1 MKYQVILRKK
11 ARKNLKRID
20 KRYRERILVALVE
33 LGKNPYLGKPLN
45 GDLEGKFS
53 LRVWPYR
60 IIYEVFKKKL
70 VVYIISVAYRQ
81 GAYKK

>member
-11 ARKNLKRID
+11 VQKNLKRID

-33 LGKNPYLGKPLN
+33 LGKNPYLGKPLK

-53 LRVWPYR
+53 LRIWPYR
-60 IIYEVFKKKL
+60 IIYQVYEKKL
-70 VVYIISVAYRQ
+70 VVCIISIAHRQ
-81 GAYKK
+81 GAY

>member
-33 LGKNPYLGKPLN
+33 LGKNPYLGKSLN

-60 IIYEVFKKKL
+60 IIYQVYEKKL
-70 VVYIISVAYRQ
+70 VVYIISIVHRQ
-81 GAYKK
+81 GAYK